1 MIVEYIRYAISA
13 ERAEDFQA
21 AYRSASGALDASSH
35 CLGYELS
42 RGVEEPTNYILRIA
56 WDSLEGHEQ
65 GFRSSPEFRSFFA
78 DVRPFFDDIQE
89 MKHYQAT
96 DVSSD
101 R

>member
-1 MIVEYIRYAISA
+1 MVGEYIRYEIA
-13 ERAEDFQA
+13 EGQSVALEA
-21 AYRSASGALDASSH
+21 AYRQAQDALDASKH
-35 CLGYELS
+35 CLSYELS
-42 RGVEEPTNYILRIA
+42 RGVEEPTNYILRIE

-65 GFRSSPEFRSFFA
+65 GFRSSPEFGSFLQS
-78 DVRPFFDDIQE
+78 VRPFFDDIRE